1 MDLPLDAGELENLI
15 RIARGGLRL
24 ASWASE
30 EEWDLSRAYR
40 YAEPTRERLQIDL
53 ASMARRGAILYA
65 KILEVAA
72 SHAGRGVVDQFQELL
87 RTPGAVQVALGRSAR
102 RVFPAALV
110 YDFLGIDT
118 TLEIDRFA
126 LCPTFVA
133 ALDSGMPL
141 ETSACFTTGCD
152 TPGRRDVVCP
162 SGFWGLRHEL
172 GLPVSELEA
181 DTRVTIDYEGA
192 PAITVGVSTDAR
204 LQIRPTHEQTL
215 RTLWGA
221 GEWTYADSR
230 EGAIRA
236 FKEHASH
243 VVYLYCHGGVTQ
255 LDEAYVQVGPVD
267 EPAIT
272 TAVLTNER
280 VHWDAVRPLVFINGC
295 HTTALEPEK
304 AFEFVA
310 PLVAL
315 HGAVGVIGTEIT
327 IFEPLARDFAEACLR
342 RFLEGVT
349 LGAAVRGARLD
360 LLAAG
365 NPLGLAYI
373 AFALPGLRLQRV

>member
-1 MDLPLDAGELENLI
+1 V
-15 RIARGGLRL
+15 
-24 ASWASE
+24 
-30 EEWDLSRAYR
+30 
-40 YAEPTRERLQIDL
+40 QI
-53 ASMARRGAILYA
+53 
-65 KILEVAA
+65 
-72 SHAGRGVVDQFQELL
+72 
-87 RTPGAVQVALGRSAR
+87 ALGRSAR

-118 TLEIDRFA
+118 TAQADAFT

-133 ALDSGMPL
+133 ALDAGLPL
-141 ETSACFTTGCD
+141 ETSDCFTTGCD

-172 GLPVSELEA
+172 GLPVSELEG
-181 DTRVTIDYEGA
+181 DTRATIDHEGA

-204 LQIRPTHEQTL
+204 LQIRPAHEQRL
-215 RTLWGA
+215 RALWGA

-230 EGAIRA
+230 ASTIAA

-243 VVYLYCHGGVTQ
+243 VVYLYCHGGVTS
-255 LDEAYVQVGPVD
+255 LDEANVQVGPVD

-272 TAVLTNER
+272 TAVLTHER
-280 VHWDAVRPLVFINGC
+280 VRWDAVRPLVFINGC

-373 AFALPGLRLQRV
+373 PFALPGLRLRRV